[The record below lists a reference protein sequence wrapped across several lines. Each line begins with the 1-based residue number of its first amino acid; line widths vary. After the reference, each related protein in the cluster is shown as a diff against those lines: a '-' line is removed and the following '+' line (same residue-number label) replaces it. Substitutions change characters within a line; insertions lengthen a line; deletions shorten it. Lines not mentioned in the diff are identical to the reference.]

1 MKKSLITIL
10 FIVVAL
16 NIVVPVYGETN
27 DVNQSNT
34 SKKNAALAS
43 GFIHPKLSIETVLK
57 ENLGFTAKEIE
68 KCKSSGGN
76 AFDLANKNGI
86 TEKQLKD
93 SIIEVKCRK
102 VDEVFKNGVITG
114 KLANMMKNSIRS
126 KTEEWNGTF

>member
-43 GFIHPKLSIETVLK
+43 GFIHPKLSVETVLK
-57 ENLGFTAKEIE
+57 ENLGFTAEEIE

-102 VDEVFKNGVITG
+102 VDEVFKNGIITG
-114 KLANMMKNSIRS
+114 KLANMMKNSIKS